1 MSQMTDL
8 VILLGPPGAG
18 KGSLAG
24 LCIQAL
30 GWKQLSTG
38 NLCRKHIAEQTEIG
52 KQIDFAIKS
61 GKLVSDSL
69 VTGAV
74 EEWLEN
80 SIEGAVAVILDGFPR
95 TVAQAKSLQELLTKK
110 KDSLRLKVIRLFVS
124 DDVVIGRLCNRYIC
138 ANIEC
143 QAVYSLGEGSKL
155 HPKKEMTCD
164 LCATT
169 LIRRKDDNE
178 ESVKERLK
186 IYHKHEQDLLNFYN
200 DIQQQIAEFNVEKPL
215 HELFEDFKMTVLN
228 SERLKSS

>member
-1 MSQMTDL
+1 MTDL

-24 LCIQAL
+24 LCINAL

-61 GKLVSDSL
+61 GKLVADSL

-74 EEWLEN
+74 EEWLES
-80 SIEGAVAVILDGFPR
+80 SIEGAQAVILDGFPR
-95 TVAQAKSLQELLTKK
+95 TVPQAKSLDELLKKK

-124 DDVVIGRLCNRYIC
+124 DDIVIARLCNRYIC
-138 ANIEC
+138 SNIEC
-143 QAVYSLGEGSKL
+143 QAVYSIGEGSKL
-155 HPKKEMTCD
+155 LPKVTMTCD
-164 LCATT
+164 QCGSP

-186 IYHKHEQDLLNFYN
+186 IYHKHEQDLLNFYI
-200 DIQQQIAEFNVEKPL
+200 DMQHHIAEFNVERPL
-215 HELFEDFKMTVLN
+215 NDLFEDFKKTVLN
-228 SERLKSS
+228 NTGLRSS

>member
-1 MSQMTDL
+1 MSKRTDL

-24 LCIQAL
+24 LCINAL

-74 EEWLEN
+74 EEWLEG
-80 SIEGAVAVILDGFPR
+80 SIDDAAAVILDGFPR
-95 TVAQAKSLQELLTKK
+95 TVAQAKSLEELLKK
-110 KDSLRLKVIRLFVS
+110 KEDSLRLKVVRLFVS
-124 DDVVIGRLCNRYIC
+124 DDIVIARLCNRYIC
-138 ANIEC
+138 SNIEC

-155 HPKKEMTCD
+155 LPKVSMICD
-164 LCATT
+164 HCGHS

-186 IYHKHEQDLLNFYN
+186 IYHKHEQDLLNFYADMN
-200 DIQQQIAEFNVEKPL
+200 HHIAELNVERPL
-215 HELFEDFKMTVLN
+215 QDLFEDFKKTVV
-228 SERLKSS
+228 SHDGSKSV

>member
-1 MSQMTDL
+1 MSKCTDL

-24 LCIQAL
+24 LCISAL

-74 EEWLEN
+74 EDWLET
-80 SIEGAVAVILDGFPR
+80 SIGGARAVILDGFPR
-95 TVAQAKSLQELLTKK
+95 TVAQARSLHELIEKK
-110 KDSLRLKVIRLFVS
+110 RDSLKLKVVRLSVS
-124 DDVVIGRLCNRYIC
+124 DDTVVARLCNRYIC

-143 QAVYSLGEGSKL
+143 QAVYSLGNGSVL
-155 HPKKEMTCD
+155 HPKVAMICD
-164 LCATT
+164 QCGCS

-186 IYHKHEQDLLNFYN
+186 IYHKHEQDLLNFY
-200 DIQQQIAEFNVEKPL
+200 IQTNQSIAEFNVERPL
-215 HELFEDFKMTVLN
+215 HDIFEDFKNIMQVDN
-228 SERLKSS
+228 GLKTS

>member
-1 MSQMTDL
+1 M
-8 VILLGPPGAG
+8 ILLGPPGAG

-24 LCIQAL
+24 LCISDL

-80 SIEGAVAVILDGFPR
+80 SIDGADAVILDGFPR
-95 TVAQAKSLQELLTKK
+95 TVAQAKSLEELLNKK

-124 DDVVIGRLCNRYIC
+124 DDTVIARLCNRYIC
-138 ANIEC
+138 SNIGC
-143 QAVYSLGEGSKL
+143 QAVYSMESGSKL
-155 HPKKEMTCD
+155 LPKVSMICD
-164 LCATT
+164 LCGHP

-200 DIQQQIAEFNVEKPL
+200 NTQHDIVQLSVEMPL
-215 HELFEDFKMTVLN
+215 HDIFENFKKIVIN
-228 SERLKSS
+228 KDGCKSI

>member
-1 MSQMTDL
+1 MSKRTDL

-24 LCIQAL
+24 VCIKEL

-74 EEWLEN
+74 EEWLETN
-80 SIEGAVAVILDGFPR
+80 VGNVEAVILDGFPR
-95 TVAQAKSLQELLTKK
+95 TVAQAKSLDELLKK
-110 KDSLRLKVIRLFVS
+110 KEDSLRLRVFRLAVS
-124 DDVVIGRLCNRYIC
+124 DDTVIARLCNRYIC
-138 ANIEC
+138 ANVEC

-155 HPKKEMTCD
+155 LPKVEMICD
-164 LCATT
+164 QCGQSLV
-169 LIRRKDDNE
+169 RRKDDNE

-186 IYHKHEQDLLNFYN
+186 IYHKHEQDLLNFYT
-200 DIQQQIAEFNVEKPL
+200 DMQYHIAELNVERPL
-215 HELFEDFKMTVLN
+215 HDLFEDFKKIMLN
-228 SERLKSS
+228 DHGLKSV